1 MILKKKKTLRNW
13 KNDILV
19 QNDRQQVDVW
29 VRGSVVFVIGINQ
42 QALATHSAQKAS
54 ALQMWCFQSWSSY
67 LEDVNNEGRGS
78 VQGALVHHLFPSS
91 LTR

>member
-1 MILKKKKTLRNW
+1 MRYLLKRQDLCDFEKKTLRNW

-29 VRGSVVFVIGINQ
+29 VRGSLVFETGINQ

-54 ALQMWCFQSWSSY
+54 AHQ
-67 LEDVNNEGRGS
+67 R
-78 VQGALVHHLFPSS
+78 
-91 LTR
+91 